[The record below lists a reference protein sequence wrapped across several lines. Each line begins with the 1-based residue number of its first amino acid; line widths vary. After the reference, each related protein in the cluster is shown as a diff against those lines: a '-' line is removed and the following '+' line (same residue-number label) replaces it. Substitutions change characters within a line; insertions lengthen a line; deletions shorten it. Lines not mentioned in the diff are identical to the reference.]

1 MRANIK
7 TNIKRGIAVGLI
19 AIMAAINPMQTLQ
32 PTGAGTGAPAVAKA
46 AESDKAP
53 YIGEVRLAV
62 DKDANTAKQILE
74 GEGYEVIDQDLNEKA
89 GSWWNKQ
96 GDQAVYM
103 GIKRTDDESKA
114 IKDMKTMNMC
124 GKYSYSDLS
133 NWVKE
138 NRETAKEKCEP
149 LRIVIKEFKENINN
163 GDRIAKDSL
172 EALNH
177 IKETD
182 SGKGVGD
189 YILDCDEEGM
199 VKVLVEGNG
208 DLVASILELLY
219 KGCESKK
226 DTWLERLSVTTKKSI
241 TKEYAKEL
249 YGKEIVIGSE
259 KAEVEKRMQ
268 ADYDKTAKKILEKWD
283 TIRDLLVKNDVET
296 EFTKEEQELIDED
309 KILEFYFEAMDTSSK
324 VEKSVL
330 TEALSKIPYNGKSL
344 LQFFS
349 LDKKVFEKDITR
361 LYPMAAALTEGQS
374 RMVEYTSLSDFVQ
387 TALTRIET
395 RKNKST
401 DNEKIDPE
409 KTLMDCPLY
418 AGVDRS
424 MYKEGAAM
432 TSRATGDFSQAD
444 RGITGLQYAF
454 YTCLGI
460 TIFAT
465 GITLWQYN
473 KAWAADDLAS
483 IYCERYN
490 NVTEELFGDKY
501 LKEVFKMDEA
511 KLNEILNDS
520 SFVEEYDITDASLLE
535 EKEKQY
541 EQKFLLSKEKATTSF
556 TKARIMLA
564 ISVIMA
570 IVTTTLYIINKRESR
585 NRQQL
590 AIPTV
595 IVDKDVESTVTG
607 YVAYSC
613 VLWNKDRNDDSGRD
627 NRGDLNGDAG
637 DQWLALYT
645 TTDKAMGTP
654 ILSDSIVAKTGK
666 AGGKNVPSGDG
677 YEPLSMFG
685 NESVQNLVDEQ
696 YSYNDS
702 VNGIYVWYQ
711 KEVSKDTIED
721 DIEDTEGEAVAEAD
735 DASLTEEDQAT
746 AEVVSGTAAEE
757 DIADTTGSNIGRGS
771 AVLIGL
777 GGVTVGIIAGIFIGF
792 FIRRKKQVVD

>member
-1 MRANIK
+1 MYGIKKKYQSDPIEDDTDTVSGESAPTTGSNIGG
-7 TNIKRGIAVGLI
+7 TNMVLF
-19 AIMAAINPMQTLQ
+19 TL
-32 PTGAGTGAPAVAKA
+32 
-46 AESDKAP
+46 DKAP

-62 DKDANTAKQILE
+62 DKDADKAKQILE
-74 GEGYEVIDQDLNEKA
+74 SEGYEVIDQDLNEKA

-249 YGKEIVIGSE
+249 YGKETVIGSE

-268 ADYDKTAKKILEKWD
+268 AAYDGTAKKILEKWD

-418 AGVDRS
+418 AGVDRA
-424 MYKEGAAM
+424 MFKEGAAM
-432 TSRATGDFSQAD
+432 TSRATRDFSHAD

-465 GITLWQYN
+465 GITLWQYK

-511 KLNEILNDS
+511 KLNEILDES
-520 SFVEEYDITDASLLE
+520 SFVDEYEITDASLLE
-535 EKEKQY
+535 EKENQY
-541 EQKFLLSKEKATTSF
+541 EAGEALSKEKANTSF
-556 TKARIMLA
+556 TRARIMLA

-570 IVTTTLYIINKRESR
+570 IVTTTLYIINKRESH

-654 ILSDSIVAKTGK
+654 ILADSIVAKTGK

-711 KEVSKDTIED
+711 KEVSKANSVED
-721 DIEDTEGEAVAEAD
+721 DTE
-735 DASLTEEDQAT
+735 DAS
-746 AEVVSGTAAEE
+746 VSG
-757 DIADTTGSNIGRGS
+757 SNVGGTNSVFFTLS
-771 AVLIGL
+771 AGVAGIIIGL
-777 GGVTVGIIAGIFIGF
+777 FIGF
-792 FIRRKKQVVD
+792 FTRRKKQPS

>member
-32 PTGAGTGAPAVAKA
+32 PTGTGAGAPAVAKA
-46 AESDKAP
+46 AETDKAP

-62 DKDANTAKQILE
+62 DDDANSAKQILE
-74 GEGYEVIDQDLNEKA
+74 SDGYEVIDQDLNEKA

-309 KILEFYFEAMDTSSK
+309 KILEFYFETMDTSSK

-409 KTLMDCPLY
+409 KPLWI
-418 AGVDRS
+418 V
-424 MYKEGAAM
+424 
-432 TSRATGDFSQAD
+432 
-444 RGITGLQYAF
+444 
-454 YTCLGI
+454 
-460 TIFAT
+460 
-465 GITLWQYN
+465 
-473 KAWAADDLAS
+473 
-483 IYCERYN
+483 
-490 NVTEELFGDKY
+490 LF
-501 LKEVFKMDEA
+501 M
-511 KLNEILNDS
+511 
-520 SFVEEYDITDASLLE
+520 
-535 EKEKQY
+535 
-541 EQKFLLSKEKATTSF
+541 
-556 TKARIMLA
+556 
-564 ISVIMA
+564 
-570 IVTTTLYIINKRESR
+570 
-585 NRQQL
+585 
-590 AIPTV
+590 P
-595 IVDKDVESTVTG
+595 
-607 YVAYSC
+607 
-613 VLWNKDRNDDSGRD
+613 
-627 NRGDLNGDAG
+627 
-637 DQWLALYT
+637 AL
-645 TTDKAMGTP
+645 
-654 ILSDSIVAKTGK
+654 
-666 AGGKNVPSGDG
+666 
-677 YEPLSMFG
+677 
-685 NESVQNLVDEQ
+685 
-696 YSYNDS
+696 
-702 VNGIYVWYQ
+702 
-711 KEVSKDTIED
+711 
-721 DIEDTEGEAVAEAD
+721 
-735 DASLTEEDQAT
+735 
-746 AEVVSGTAAEE
+746 
-757 DIADTTGSNIGRGS
+757 IGRCS
-771 AVLIGL
+771 
-777 GGVTVGIIAGIFIGF
+777 
-792 FIRRKKQVVD
+792 KKEQR